1 MKPWSTGSSAGAPPE
16 ASAVRTI
23 SSTSRRDSH
32 EIASRASVW
41 VAVSHVSRF
50 VNVLKNRSVRSIT
63 NASLLTTM
71 QAALS
76 SVNCGLNS
84 KPSLEKNSM
93 DVFRSRTG
101 RIAAAPGAHE
111 RLLDGVVSLGGG
123 AEHAVAMARQRGA
136 MAFEELGGD
145 HRLLRSARPPP
156 AQGRRTPHDSKGAL
170 ASRLCGRGTTG
181 CVRGGREPR
190 YASAQS

>member
-32 EIASRASVW
+32 EIASRASVC
-41 VAVSHVSRF
+41 VAVSHVSLF

-145 HRLLRSARPPP
+145 HRLPLLRSARPRP
-156 AQGRRTPHDSKGAL
+156 AQRRRTPHDSKGAL
-170 ASRLCGRGTTG
+170 ASRQYGRGRTGCGRGG
-181 CVRGGREPR
+181 
-190 YASAQS
+190 S